1 MQGYISWIVKC
12 VTLGHVGWLG
22 HISGWPNRPPPHRD
36 MYSLAIYVGV
46 GLVDSDLYKLG
57 ESTPPIERVPWG
69 MDRVVKA
76 PL

>member
-1 MQGYISWIVKC
+1 MSHSGTWAGSVIFP
-12 VTLGHVGWLG
+12 VGP
-22 HISGWPNRPPPHRD
+22 IDPPPHRD